1 MDEKSKMLTLI
12 SSETP
17 DELIVDI
24 DNVYIKILVNFFLK

>member
-12 SSETP
+12 SSETS

-24 DNVYIKILVNFFLK
+24 DNIYIKILVNFFLK